1 MKFLVVVGARPQFI
15 KAAVVSKAISKR
27 NITKS
32 NKKNINEIILHTGQ
46 HFDESMSDSFF
57 EDLEIPKPK
66 YNLGLSSLSHGA
78 MTGRMI
84 EEIEKILVSEKPD
97 CMIVFGDTNSTLA
110 GAISASKLQI
120 PIAHIE
126 SGLRSNNLYMPEEIN
141 RILTD
146 RVSTFLFCSSHES
159 IKNLKNEGFPL
170 PMYNRDQLLFNF
182 GDVMFDVIKVFKEK
196 AIKKFPIHKRGF
208 KKNNY
213 VLATLH
219 RPYLTD
225 SPDNLKSAFEALQKI
240 SEDIEVVIPLHP
252 RAKSML
258 NNFNLEYLLNGLQVL
273 NPLSYLE
280 MQSLM
285 SSCKAVLTDS
295 GGLQKEAM
303 WHQKPCL
310 TLRNDTEWKETVE
323 MGWNILV
330 GVDKNN
336 ILNAWNKLSVP
347 NSDDIYCYGNGN
359 AAELI
364 VDQLLESIDS

>member
-27 NITKS
+27 NNS
-32 NKKNINEIILHTGQ
+32 EPNKKQIEEIILHTGQ

-57 EDLEIPKPK
+57 QDLEIPKPK

-84 EEIEKILVSEKPD
+84 EEIEKVLILEKPN
-97 CMIVFGDTNSTLA
+97 CLIVFGDTNSTLA
-110 GAISASKLQI
+110 AAISASKLQI
-120 PIAHIE
+120 PIAHVE

-146 RVSTFLFCSSHES
+146 RVSSFLFCSSDES

-170 PMYNRDQLLFNF
+170 PMYNRNQLLFNF
-182 GDVMFDVIKVFKEK
+182 GDVMFDVIKTFKEK
-196 AIKKFPIHKRGF
+196 AIKNFPIYKRGLQQ
-208 KKNNY
+208 NNF

-225 SPDNLKSAFEALQKI
+225 SLDNLKSAFEALQKI
-240 SEDIEVVIPLHP
+240 SDDIPVVIPLHP
-252 RAKSML
+252 RTKSML
-258 NNFNLEYLLNGLQVL
+258 KNFDLEYLLNGLQVL
-273 NPLSYLE
+273 KPLSYLE
-280 MQSLM
+280 IQSLM
-285 SSCKAVLTDS
+285 SSCKVVLTDS

-310 TLRNDTEWKETVE
+310 TLRNDTEWIETVE
-323 MGWNILV
+323 IGWNTLV

-336 ILNAWNKLSVP
+336 ILNAWNKLSIP
-347 NSDDIYCYGNGN
+347 NADDIFCYGNGN

-364 VDQLLESIDS
+364 VDQLVESIES